1 MAYLPG
7 ISMRRIADMYP
18 GTAKTQERDAFIIAD
33 TARNLP
39 HTLHS
44 ILTSDKDKAA
54 LGKLTDFELDRDRQ
68 IMQTSNRIRGLFT

>member
-1 MAYLPG
+1 
-7 ISMRRIADMYP
+7 MRRIADMYP

-33 TARNLP
+33 AARNLP